1 MVALKGR
8 EYKFGKNL
16 GLLKIIDLSSNN
28 LTRKL
33 PTEITSL
40 LELDVLNVSKN
51 NLIGEIPQTIGRS
64 VEAVRII

>member
-1 MVALKGR
+1 MVALKGS

-28 LTRKL
+28 LRRKL

-40 LELDVLNVSKN
+40 LELVVLNVSEN

>member
-16 GLLKIIDLSSNN
+16 GLLKIINLSSNN

-40 LELDVLNVSKN
+40 LELVVLNVSKN